1 MFSVF
6 YSECSLLQSTCTTTK
21 WLIVVVLLFQCTSCR
36 EENVNFDDFKEIPH
50 IVIAIFIEKPIPFL
64 EEFFARTAGL
74 DYPKDKIDLFIHNA
88 EEYHMNDVEDFIG
101 RFNYSGDLKWFWM
114 VHQPRLFFFN
124 VATSHGR
131 SLFFL
136 GSSTCI
142 VGSRGAS
149 QLGGIF

>member
-1 MFSVF
+1 MQCDACSVFVTSVVYLDTKRECTLYMFSVF

-101 RFNYSGDLKWFWM
+101 RFNNSGDLKCPDFEWSIFI
-114 VHQPRLFFFN
+114 QILN
-124 VATSHGR
+124 G
-131 SLFFL
+131 SL
-136 GSSTCI
+136 
-142 VGSRGAS
+142 A
-149 QLGGIF
+149 